1 MKEVETDHEI
11 FADLLPRRM
20 FPKRRR
26 KPSPIVWEWGHYNHI
41 DDDWHFFHTLAGL
54 IRYLERQEEST
65 FGGQVSFNKDTDSQI
80 VLKRRAYNEKYD
92 DEVEVTVTGL
102 NEEMDYGHKTPTR
115 FVGQV
120 RRALHLR
127 TVGAP

>member
-26 KPSPIVWEWGHYNHI
+26 KPTPVLWEWGHYNHI
-41 DDDWHFFHTLAGL
+41 DDDWNFFHTLKGL
-54 IRYLERQEEST
+54 IKYLRRQEGST

-80 VLKRRAYNEKYD
+80 VLKRRVCDEKYD

-102 NEEMDYGHKTPTR
+102 PEEMDYGHKTPNR

>member
-1 MKEVETDHEI
+1 MKEIETDHEI

-26 KPSPIVWEWGHYNHI
+26 KSFPIVWEWGYYNHI
-41 DDDWHFFHTLAGL
+41 DDDWNFFSTLKGL
-54 IRYLERQEEST
+54 VEHLEVNEEST
-65 FGGQVSFNKDTDSQI
+65 FGGQISFNKDTDSQI
-80 VLKRRAYNEKYD
+80 VLKRRGEQSRSE
-92 DEVEVTVTGL
+92 DEAEVTVTGL
-102 NEEMDYGHKTPTR
+102 PEEMEYGHKTPTR

>member
-26 KPSPIVWEWGHYNHI
+26 KSTPVLWEWGYYNHI
-41 DDDWHFFHTLAGL
+41 DDDWNFFKTLKGL
-54 IRYLERQEEST
+54 IEHLRGEGSSLY
-65 FGGQVSFNKDTDSQI
+65 GQISFNKYSDSQI
-80 VLKRRAYNEKYD
+80 LLKRRGEQSRSE
-92 DEVEVTVTGL
+92 DEAEVTVTGL
-102 NEEMDYGHKTPTR
+102 PEEMEYGHKTPKR

-120 RRALHLR
+120 SRALHLR